1 MLYTIYKI
9 VCLSNP
15 ALIYVGSTKN
25 YYHRIHSHKYYANQD
40 DKNFYLYE
48 SIRENGGWEN
58 WECCVIENFES
69 DNRHDATLREGFYI
83 DTLNACLNMVKIHH
97 TEELKKKAM
106 LKACKKYQEKN
117 KVVIQQK
124 RKERNQTPEGKA
136 KLLAYRTRPDVKE
149 RYNALRRERRAM
161 AKADKMNSI

>member
-25 YYHRIHSHKYYANQD
+25 YCHRIHSHKYYANQD

-58 WECCVIENFES
+58 WECCIIENFES

-97 TEELKKKAM
+97 TEELRKKAM
-106 LKACKKYQEKN
+106 AKAHKKYYEGNRDIIK
-117 KVVIQQK
+117 QK
-124 RKERNQTPEGKA
+124 RQAKSQTPEEQA
-136 KLLAYRTRPDVKE
+136 RLLAYRTRPEIRD
-149 RYNALRRERRAM
+149 RINASRRERRAK